1 MASNSVKFLQVQ
13 PTQLYKLHY
22 IPSKNGQQFVS
33 ATDLSFFSTTPPLAV
48 LVMTLLAARWHRRVV
63 VDTDGVN
70 SVGAPFP
77 DDDGPAVSVRPV
89 GTFCALTG

>member
-1 MASNSVKFLQVQ
+1 M
-13 PTQLYKLHY
+13 
-22 IPSKNGQQFVS
+22 IPSKNVQQFS
-33 ATDLSFFSTTPPLAV
+33 LHKLTHLSFFSTTPPLAV

-70 SVGAPFP
+70 DVGAPEE
-77 DDDGPAVSVRPV
+77 DGPAASVRPV